1 MVQAAATR
9 SIVLDPREVEH
20 DRIWSKKPT
29 LRMLYG
35 DYHSRLMNACPA
47 GRVLEAG
54 GGTAHVRRH
63 SPMFSPSTS
72 CRPWA
77 SIRFATRIA
86 CLSPMLNSL
95 GSL

>member
-47 GRVLEAG
+47 G
-54 GGTAHVRRH
+54 
-63 SPMFSPSTS
+63 
-72 CRPWA
+72 
-77 SIRFATRIA
+77 
-86 CLSPMLNSL
+86 
-95 GSL
+95 